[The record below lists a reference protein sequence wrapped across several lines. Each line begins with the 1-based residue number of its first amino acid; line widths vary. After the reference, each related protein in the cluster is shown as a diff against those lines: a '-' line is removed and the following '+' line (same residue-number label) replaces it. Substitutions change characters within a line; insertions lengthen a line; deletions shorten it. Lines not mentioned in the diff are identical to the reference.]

1 MKSEVKM
8 LIAQTCPTLCDP
20 MDCRLPRLSVHG
32 IFQAKILEWV
42 AISFS
47 RGGIGPTYLAF
58 PAVSLPLSHLG
69 SHPVVLKMSGFWN

>member
-1 MKSEVKM
+1 M
-8 LIAQTCPTLCDP
+8 LSCVQLCEPLDSSP
-20 MDCRLPRLSVHG
+20 PCSSVHG

-47 RGGIGPTYLAF
+47 RGGIGPTSLAS

-69 SHPVVLKMSGFWN
+69 SHPVVFKMS